1 MNREF
6 TDEDRDKPVYTH
18 EGARVGTV
26 RDVNDGRAF
35 VKRDPDRTLTEKVR
49 DLLGWDSVEENELRS
64 EQVDSWDDD
73 EIRLREP

>member
-18 EGARVGTV
+18 DGARVGTV

-35 VKRDPDRTLTEKVR
+35 VDREADRDLTEKVR
-49 DLLGWDSVEENELRS
+49 DLLGWDGVEENELRGD
-64 EQVDSWDDD
+64 QVDSWDDE
-73 EIRLREP
+73 EIRLRPP